1 MTPRRYRSDDRDLER
16 GDNDLLVY
24 PGGNG
29 DWYVTIVEHG
39 KRLGPTVRITTSGS
53 PDGQEGVAA
62 AVAFLFRTMGGDQ
75 ILPLTPEQIAAQQR
89 PALEAMSHAQLVRL
103 VESIQG
109 GIAERD
115 ETIAELVGRL
125 NEGEP

>member
-1 MTPRRYRSDDRDLER
+1 MTPRRYHSDDRDLER

-62 AVAFLFRTMGGDQ
+62 AVAHLFRAMGGERD
-75 ILPLTPEQIAAQQR
+75 PAVAEQR
-89 PALEAMSHAQLVRL
+89 PALEAMSRAQLVAWAEQLQR
-103 VESIQG
+103 

-125 NEGEP
+125 NDAENNR